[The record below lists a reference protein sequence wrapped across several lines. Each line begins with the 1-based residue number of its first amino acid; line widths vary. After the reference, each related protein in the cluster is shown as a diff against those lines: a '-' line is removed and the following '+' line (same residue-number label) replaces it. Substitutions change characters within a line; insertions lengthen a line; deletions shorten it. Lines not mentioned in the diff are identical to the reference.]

1 MRDFVY
7 PARFTRAP
15 HEGGYVIRFRDI
27 PEAIT
32 QADTADT
39 CASEAAGALQAALE
53 ARILDGLDIPTP
65 SPARQGE
72 RPIAVP
78 VHTALKTALYLAM
91 RDAGISRV
99 ELARRMDV
107 NEKEVRRMLD
117 PYHGTRSE
125 RLEQALAVLGR
136 HAEVRVA

>member
-7 PARFTRAP
+7 PARFTRASD
-15 HEGGYVIRFRDI
+15 EGGYVIRFRDI

-39 CASEAAGALQAALE
+39 CAYEAAGALQAALE
-53 ARILDGLDIPTP
+53 ARILDGLDIPPP

-72 RPIAVP
+72 KPIAVP
-78 VHTALKTALYLAM
+78 IHTALKTALYLAM

-99 ELARRMDV
+99 ELARRMGV

-125 RLEQALAVLGR
+125 RLEQALAALGR

>member
-7 PARFTRAP
+7 PARFIRAP

-53 ARILDGLDIPTP
+53 ARILDGLDIPPP

-72 RPIAVP
+72 KPIAVP
-78 VHTALKTALYLAM
+78 IHTALKTALYLAM
-91 RDAGISRV
+91 RDAAISRV
-99 ELARRMDV
+99 ELARR
-107 NEKEVRRMLD
+107 KLD

>member
-7 PARFTRAP
+7 PARFTHAP

-32 QADTADT
+32 QADAADI

-53 ARILDGLDIPTP
+53 ARILDGLDIPPP

-72 RPIAVP
+72 KPIAVP
-78 VHTALKTALYLAM
+78 IHTALKTALYLAM

-99 ELARRMDV
+99 ELARRMGV

>member
-1 MRDFVY
+1 
-7 PARFTRAP
+7 
-15 HEGGYVIRFRDI
+15 
-27 PEAIT
+27 
-32 QADTADT
+32 
-39 CASEAAGALQAALE
+39 
-53 ARILDGLDIPTP
+53 
-65 SPARQGE
+65 
-72 RPIAVP
+72 
-78 VHTALKTALYLAM
+78 M

-99 ELARRMDV
+99 ELARRMGL

>member
-7 PARFTRAP
+7 PARFTRVP

-39 CASEAAGALQAALE
+39 CASEATGALQAALE
-53 ARILDGLDIPTP
+53 ARILDGLNIPAP

-72 RPIAVP
+72 KPIAVP
-78 VHTALKTALYLAM
+78 IHTALKTALYLAM

-99 ELARRMDV
+99 ELARRMGV

-125 RLEQALAVLGR
+125 RLEQALAVLGH
-136 HAEVRVA
+136 HAQVRVA